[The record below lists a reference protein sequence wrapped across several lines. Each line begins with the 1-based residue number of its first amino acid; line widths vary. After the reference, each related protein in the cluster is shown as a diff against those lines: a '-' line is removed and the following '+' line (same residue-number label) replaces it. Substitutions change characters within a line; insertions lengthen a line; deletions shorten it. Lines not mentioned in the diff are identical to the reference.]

1 MRIVLPITDGQIPN
15 HFGRAARFL
24 LAEIEAGA
32 VVRTSEHE
40 NPGHGPGGPPPLFV
54 VGLGPDEV
62 VAWGMPPHARE
73 RLEAAGV
80 RVIVGARGDAR
91 GALAAHLAGTLR
103 LTDERLDGG
112 GCCHDEEPHEH
123 PQPPRRLLPVQ

>member
-54 VGLGPDEV
+54 VGLRPDEV
-62 VAWGMPPHARE
+62 VAWGMPPH
-73 RLEAAGV
+73 
-80 RVIVGARGDAR
+80 AR

-103 LTDERLDGG
+103 LTDEGLDGG